1 MLVLTK
7 RCQKS
12 YFDSAVFGFDNLVKS
27 ESDFGDIGVGGMNLD
42 CQRSLAVDTRREGAA
57 MASIW
62 RMCQDTLTGLDLCML
77 IFLTITITIM
87 NTIINGIGKL
97 TRSNQPDIQTLG
109 VAEAD
114 LNDLN

>member
-42 CQRSLAVDTRREGAA
+42 CQRSLAQ
-57 MASIW
+57 S
-62 RMCQDTLTGLDLCML
+62 LDLK
-77 IFLTITITIM
+77 IW
-87 NTIINGIGKL
+87 
-97 TRSNQPDIQTLG
+97 
-109 VAEAD
+109 
-114 LNDLN
+114 